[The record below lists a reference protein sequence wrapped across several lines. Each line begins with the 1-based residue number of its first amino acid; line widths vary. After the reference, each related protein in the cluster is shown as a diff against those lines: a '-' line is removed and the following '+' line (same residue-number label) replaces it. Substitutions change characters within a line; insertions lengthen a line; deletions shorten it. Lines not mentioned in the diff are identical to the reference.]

1 MLEYLKGWLPVIT
14 QLGWMNI
21 AIFLLAFVFFSVV
34 SVVVVSAILVWL
46 PSTYFCDSHP
56 RDLWTDKHPVIRWIG
71 LILKNLFG
79 IFLVILGGV
88 LAMPGVPGPGLFT
101 IIIGVLLL
109 DFPGKRRVERRLI
122 ALPTVFSAINRLRL
136 KHGKAPLVLDTPGCD
151 KAPSVVE
158 RMKQESE

>member
-1 MLEYLKGWLPVIT
+1 MLEYLNGWLSVIT
-14 QLGWMNI
+14 QLGWLNI
-21 AIFLLAFVFFSVV
+21 AIFLLAFVLFSVV
-34 SVVVVSAILVWL
+34 SLVVVSAILVWL

-56 RDLWTDKHPVIRWIG
+56 RDLWTDRHPVIRWIG
-71 LILKNLFG
+71 RILKNLFG

-88 LAMPGVPGPGLFT
+88 LAMPGVPGPGLLT

-136 KHGKAPLVLDTPGCD
+136 KRGKAPLVLDTSGCD
-151 KAPSVVE
+151 KAPAAVE